1 MTAFRVNPETQF
13 VEPSGKLTQDGFN
26 ALQQIA
32 DAAEGGD
39 TATPGSGI
47 LDGWSGNIKRVAE
60 ETRTLVQ
67 QTSFA
72 GTITKTTTQSGTGTC
87 TFTFK
92 LNGVALDG
100 TANDVSTVEQEQ
112 NHATAFVLG
121 DTVAVT
127 MSANS
132 GCENAAFTI
141 HYTRA

>member
-1 MTAFRVNPETQF
+1 MKINPETLF
-13 VEPSGKLTQDGFN
+13 SDVATGKLTWEGQN
-26 ALQQIA
+26 VLQSIA

-39 TATPGSGI
+39 TGTPGAGI

-60 ETRTLVQ
+60 ETKTLVQ

-72 GTITKTTTQSGTGTC
+72 GTITKTTTQSGAGTA

-92 LNGVALDG
+92 VNGVALSG

-112 NHATAFVLG
+112 NHTTAFVL
-121 DTVAVT
+121 DDKIEVT

-132 GCENAAFTI
+132 ACENAAFTI
-141 HYTRA
+141 HYTRS